1 MQTFTYSYQ
10 VKSISNPH
18 NGVAIIAIVCYNY
31 LCKTTPAQDKRS
43 SAMFKK
49 IFKKIQENQQRR
61 ADYWILM
68 NMSDKELHDMGI
80 SRGEVRQKVYG

>member
-1 MQTFTYSYQ
+1 
-10 VKSISNPH
+10 
-18 NGVAIIAIVCYNY
+18 
-31 LCKTTPAQDKRS
+31 
-43 SAMFKK
+43 MFKNILK
-49 IFKKIQENQQRR
+49 AIQKNQQRR